1 MLHVSVPCCVRSC
14 SPHMSESGGGSGRF
28 EPNFNFP
35 SLYFSTTASI
45 KSENVFGLYFC
56 VVCGVGGWCGW
67 CVWWVWGGEREKGER
82 RRKGEG
88 RERREREKGE
98 RRERDLG

>member
-1 MLHVSVPCCVRSC
+1 MLQVSVPCCVRSC

-56 VVCGVGGWCGW
+56 VVCGVCGVCVV
-67 CVWWVWGGEREKGER
+67 CVWCVWGGEREKGER
-82 RRKGEG
+82 E
-88 RERREREKGE
+88 EREKGE
-98 RRERDLG
+98 REGREKKKGRRERDLG